1 MVKSMTGFGR
11 ACKEIDGYMITVEIK
26 SVNHRYFEFSC
37 RCPRQYG
44 FIDDKIKSFINS
56 KVARGKIECFV
67 GIEALNT
74 ESADVVVNNTLASAY
89 VKALKEL
96 SDNYGLKEDFGAST
110 VARFPDV
117 LIVRKSEEDE
127 NKIWQLVKTVADEAV
142 EKFIEMRKVE
152 GKRMYDDV
160 YSRSQ
165 FILDTVSFIEER
177 SPQTV
182 KEYNDKLV
190 ERVHELLGDVSLDE
204 SRLLQEVAIYAD
216 KVAVA
221 EETVR
226 LRSHISQLRDFIS
239 SDEAVGRKLDFLI
252 QEINRETNTIG
263 SKCNDVEIARK
274 VVDVKAEIEK
284 IREQIQNIEWLF
296 MKLVNIGFGNLVNA
310 DRVVSILSPESA
322 PVKKIIKES
331 KAKFSLIDATHGRK
345 TMSVIITDSENV
357 ILSYLDLKQIAA
369 KFNVEVDDER

>member
-11 ACKEIDGYMITVEIK
+11 ACKEVDGYVITVELK
-26 SVNHRYFEFSC
+26 SVNHRYFDFSS

-44 FIDDKIKSFINS
+44 FIDDKIKSFVNS
-56 KVARGKIECFV
+56 KVARGKIDCYV

-89 VKALKEL
+89 VKALKEI
-96 SDNYGLKEDFGAST
+96 STNYDLKEDFGAST

-117 LIVRKSEEDE
+117 LIVKKADEDE
-127 NKIWQLVKTVADEAV
+127 EKIWQLVKTVAEEAID
-142 EKFIEMRKVE
+142 KFTQMRCVE
-152 GKRMYDDV
+152 GQKMYDDV

-190 ERVHELLGDVSLDE
+190 ERVHELLGDVTLDE
-204 SRLLQEVAIYAD
+204 SRILQEVAIYAD

-226 LRSHISQLRDFIS
+226 LRSHIAQLREFIS
-239 SDEAVGRKLDFLI
+239 SDEPVGRKLDFLV

-263 SKCNDVEIARK
+263 SKCNDVEIAKK
-274 VVDVKAEIEK
+274 VVEVKAEIEK
-284 IREQIQNIEWLF
+284 IREQIQNIE
-296 MKLVNIGFGNLVNA
+296 
-310 DRVVSILSPESA
+310 
-322 PVKKIIKES
+322 
-331 KAKFSLIDATHGRK
+331 
-345 TMSVIITDSENV
+345 
-357 ILSYLDLKQIAA
+357 
-369 KFNVEVDDER
+369 

>member
-74 ESADVVVNNTLASAY
+74 ESADVVVNNTLAGAY

-127 NKIWQLVKTVADEAV
+127 NKIWQLVKTVTDEAV

>member
-56 KVARGKIECFV
+56 KVARGKIECFL

-74 ESADVVVNNTLASAY
+74 ESADVVVNNTLAGAY

-310 DRVVSILSPESA
+310 DRVISILSPESA